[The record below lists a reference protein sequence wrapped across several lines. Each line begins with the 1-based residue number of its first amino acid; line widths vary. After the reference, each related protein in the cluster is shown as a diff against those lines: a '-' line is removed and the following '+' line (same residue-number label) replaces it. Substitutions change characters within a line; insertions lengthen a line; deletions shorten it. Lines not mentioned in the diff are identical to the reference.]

1 MPKTLRAAVIGV
13 GHMGRHHARIYSEL
27 PDVELV
33 AIVDEDRN
41 RAAEMVGK
49 FGGTAYGNVAEIL
62 DQVDVASV
70 AVPTVYHHTVAEPL
84 IAARIGVLIEKPLAM
99 NTQTA
104 RDIVRWARAAGCVVA
119 VGHSERFNPVVLAM
133 NRINVVPKFIETHRI
148 SPFTFRSADI
158 GVVHD
163 MMIHDID
170 IVLHLVRDREYR
182 VSASGFPVL
191 GPHEDVANAR
201 VLFSNGC
208 VANLTA
214 SRLALKTER
223 KIRVFEPD
231 AYLSMDY
238 GRKTGIV
245 ITKDSTWTCSSWPA
259 SATSKTFRRWPISI
273 SAAWSTSNRWKWTT
287 PSSRCAPKSSPSCT
301 RCAPIPHRRSP
312 AKTVP
317 PRSNWPSVSSN
328 RWRAVRAIPS
338 RPDAPMNGG
347 APGGLFSGRFQATHR
362 GYTCAAGGLRIESA
376 RRAGYPERLCGEQ
389 RAGSTAS
396 AAARGSWGKSPFDS
410 AGRARSIGSMLSHV
424 HPRESRIRG
433 FI

>member
-41 RAAEMVGK
+41 RAAGMGGK

-245 ITKDSTWTCSSWPA
+245 ITKDSNLDLLKLARERDFKDLSQMANFDFGSMVNIEPLEVDDTIEPLRAEIES
-259 SATSKTFRRWPISI
+259 FL
-273 SAAWSTSNRWKWTT
+273 
-287 PSSRCAPKSSPSCT
+287 
-301 RCAPIPHRRSP
+301 H
-312 AKTVP
+312 
-317 PRSNWPSVSSN
+317 
-328 RWRAVRAIPS
+328 AVRT
-338 RPDAPMNGG
+338 DTAP
-347 APGGLFSGRFQATHR
+347 AVT
-362 GYTCAAGGLRIESA
+362 
-376 RRAGYPERLCGEQ
+376 GED
-389 RAGSTAS
+389 G
-396 AAARGSWGKSPFDS
+396 AAAVELAER
-410 AGRARSIGSMLSHV
+410 IV
-424 HPRESRIRG
+424 ESLASSSSYPKPT
-433 FI
+433 